1 MAETDLIPEL
11 TLVIPFYNEEGNVPF
26 VISEAVHA
34 LNQLNKTWELIAVD
48 DASTDKTYKEL
59 TDIALNQA
67 RIRIIHFEKNRGQG
81 AALFEGFSL
90 SKSPLIAMMDGDG
103 QNVATDISKL
113 ISELNDADMIVG
125 IRINR
130 DDSGLRILTSR
141 IANFFRRLILNDRL
155 HDAGCA
161 LKVFRSE
168 VRSSFHNIKMLN
180 PFMPA
185 FAIAKGYQVKEIPV
199 THRARTQGESKYG
212 FRAMLARP
220 LFDLIYVWKVIH
232 FSKK

>member
-1 MAETDLIPEL
+1 MAETDVIPEL

-26 VISEAVHA
+26 VINEAVHA

-48 DASTDKTYKEL
+48 DASTDKTYIQL
-59 TDIALNQA
+59 VDSA
-67 RIRIIHFEKNRGQG
+67 RSNNKIRIIHFEKNRGQG
-81 AALFEGFSL
+81 AALFEGFNS

-103 QNVATDISKL
+103 QNVATDIATL
-113 ISELNDADMIVG
+113 ILELHDADMIVG

-130 DDSGLRILTSR
+130 DDSQLRIFTSR
-141 IANFFRRLILNDRL
+141 IANFFRRLILNDTL

-161 LKVFRSE
+161 VKVFRSE
-168 VRSSFHNIKMLN
+168 ICSSFHNIKMLN

-185 FAIAKGYQVKEIPV
+185 FAIAKGYKVREIPV
-199 THRARTQGESKYG
+199 THRARTQGKSKYG
-212 FRAMLARP
+212 FKEMLIRP

-232 FSKK
+232 FGKK